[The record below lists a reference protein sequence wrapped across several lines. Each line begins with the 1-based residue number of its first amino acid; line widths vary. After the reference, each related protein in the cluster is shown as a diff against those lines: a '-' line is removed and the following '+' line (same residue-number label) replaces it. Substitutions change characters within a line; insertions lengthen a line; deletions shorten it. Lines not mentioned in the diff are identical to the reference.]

1 MATKTG
7 GTLAT
12 TTLTGVQFNYAP
24 ATLSDADLATISQG
38 IYDESIIR
46 RTGRRTVTVNNAL
59 ARNGQLFLPGGRGVI
74 KLTNGDWVFVDPA
87 TGWPIVIP
95 YNAMPA
101 TLTAT
106 GNTHTSTLID
116 TLSANVNTLGWYPG
130 MPITGTDVPAS
141 TRILSIAA
149 NGLSLILTAAA
160 TGTHSTSTF
169 TVSNFTHS

>member
-1 MATKTG
+1 MTTKTG

-38 IYDESIIR
+38 IYDDQLLAGAFVKSN
-46 RTGRRTVTVNNAL
+46 TPNNPFV
-59 ARNGQLFLPGGRGVI
+59 RNGQLFVPNRGVL
-74 KLTNGDWVFVDPA
+74 KVLVGDWVFIDPA
-87 TGWPIVIP
+87 TGWPILISG
-95 YNAMPA
+95 NALPT

-106 GNTHTSTLID
+106 GNTHTSTLLD
-116 TLSANVNTLGWYPG
+116 NLSVNVKTLGWKPG

-141 TRILSIAA
+141 TQIAAIAA
-149 NGLSLILTAAA
+149 NGLSLTLSAAA
-160 TGTHSTSTF
+160 TGTHSGNTY